1 MSDVTTSQPGEETQ
15 PLTVFVVEPEILV
28 RMVVAEYLRECGYIV
43 IEGSTADDVM
53 TVLHAGTHVDTILTE
68 LKLPGNLDGFGL
80 ARWVRDNH
88 PGIDVI
94 LTSTIRNAAQKAG
107 DLCDDGPLEKPFHPR
122 ELVRRIN
129 LLRGRRRTMF

>member
-1 MSDVTTSQPGEETQ
+1 M
-15 PLTVFVVEPEILV
+15 

-94 LTSTIRNAAQKAG
+94 LTSSIRNAAQKAG